1 MVCRPNNI
9 GRIAYALTSFLPS
22 FLPLDILLIEYAM
35 YSTSMTKGDIRCFFF
50 RKIGRGGVSEGLARP
65 VWSTV
70 DIGVPGWMDEGNFS
84 LLVRPRTCVCTSR
97 CRHLGKK
104 VWTLGSVSLVTYC
117 ARLPSIRYDP
127 LFSGGW
133 GTSKVIR

>member
-22 FLPLDILLIEYAM
+22 FLPSFRYSIDRARYALDINDKRGYPVL
-35 YSTSMTKGDIRCFFF
+35 FF
-50 RKIGRGGVSEGLARP
+50 RKIGRGGVSEDLARS

-84 LLVRPRTCVCTSR
+84 LLARPRTCVCTSR
-97 CRHLGKK
+97 CRHLGKACGLW
-104 VWTLGSVSLVTYC
+104 VRFRW
-117 ARLPSIRYDP
+117 
-127 LFSGGW
+127 
-133 GTSKVIR
+133 